1 MRNGLE
7 NQLQENQRT
16 VMECVD
22 KIDKLYERLQL
33 DNNQKFNFLA
43 ENRGNYHM
51 LLRYFLISHQVRKH
65 FWPNAIV
72 RTFLNM

>member
-7 NQLQENQRT
+7 TQLQENQRI

-43 ENRGNYHM
+43 ENRG
-51 LLRYFLISHQVRKH
+51 KH
-65 FWPNAIV
+65 HI
-72 RTFLNM
+72 

>member
-1 MRNGLE
+1 MRNSLE
-7 NQLQENQRT
+7 TQLQENQRI

-43 ENRGNYHM
+43 ENRGNYIHIYQ
-51 LLRYFLISHQVRKH
+51 RVFFLKVKIHLTNRNV
-65 FWPNAIV
+65 
-72 RTFLNM
+72 FLSLD